1 MQCKSALVWV
11 CWIPILYCVAFV
23 CADHWCTICPFDWYS
38 VRCIRCCLYYL
49 YRCIT
54 LYTRYSTVVVLVVL
68 LLLLFFFVLFFFFA
82 CYCSVVVF
90 NICGWDNYWYVPF
103 FFVLCLGFEVAYHCP
118 VIVLVFFGDG
128 VFPLHTFFVLLIYWL
143 WFNHTVLLH
152 HRIKNF
158 RQYS

>member
-68 LLLLFFFVLFFFFA
+68 LLLLLFF
-82 CYCSVVVF
+82 VVVF
-90 NICGWDNYWYVPF
+90 
-103 FFVLCLGFEVAYHCP
+103 LH
-118 VIVLVFFGDG
+118 VIVLLLCLIFVVEIIIGTFLFFCCVVFGVWSGIPLSCHCFG
-128 VFPLHTFFVLLIYWL
+128 FFWWWCFSFAYLFCVVNILI
-143 WFNHTVLLH
+143 V
-152 HRIKNF
+152 I
-158 RQYS
+158 